1 MRMTTEIEEALT
13 AVWNAMDSHRENCI
27 SGDEYTKERIELG
40 AQFNLIESTLA
51 DLWSKRYGRATDERT
66 N

>member
-51 DLWSKRYGRATDERT
+51 ELWQKQNS
-66 N
+66 

>member
-13 AVWNAMDSHRENCI
+13 AVWKAMDSHRENCI
-27 SGDEYTKERIELG
+27 ASDEYTQERIELG

-51 DLWSKRYGRATDERT
+51 ELWEKHNS
-66 N
+66 

>member
-1 MRMTTEIEEALT
+1 MRMSKEIEQALN
-13 AVWNAMDSHRENCI
+13 AVWGAMDSHRENCI

-51 DLWSKRYGRATDERT
+51 ELWEKQNS
-66 N
+66 

>member
-1 MRMTTEIEEALT
+1 MRMSKEIEQALN
-13 AVWNAMDSHRENCI
+13 AVWDAMDSHRENCI

-51 DLWSKRYGRATDERT
+51 DLWSKRYGGEK
-66 N
+66 

>member
-1 MRMTTEIEEALT
+1 MTTEIEEALN

-27 SGDEYTKERIELG
+27 AGDEYTKERIELG

-51 DLWSKRYGRATDERT
+51 ELWEKQNS
-66 N
+66 